1 MTIWN
6 YRRVSLTYKHVAIH
20 YETHSKSKNMEK
32 IKYITKGFG
41 LSMLFILL
49 GIYILNTTDSIL
61 GTIVGTANICFF
73 GIFIPWT
80 VCRMHKKSRANVE

>member
-49 GIYILNTTDSIL
+49 GIYILNTIDSIL
-61 GTIVGTANICFF
+61 GTIVGITNISFF
-73 GIFIPWT
+73 GILIPWIIF
-80 VCRMHKKSRANVE
+80 RMYKNSR